1 MTSRVFTKFQ
11 YGKESTRG
19 TAVAATK
26 MLLAAPKA
34 IPQDRTPRFVED
46 ALGVRAHAVRAA
58 IDQILAEDTLS
69 IPDAYFQCLPMLFS
83 CGLKGNITATETTGG
98 QGDYLWT
105 FLPSMTAA
113 NAPDTITLEMGDDT
127 QAYEIEYLF
136 FKRYKI
142 ALQVAQGAEASPVS
156 IEADYT
162 GRQVSTSTF
171 TGAISVPTVTTMN
184 GKLAR
189 LYKDAA
195 WTNRGTTELTNVL
208 RGAELEIITGVHHK
222 FFGDGNQYFA
232 THGESY
238 IDAML
243 TLDLER
249 SAAAD
254 TLWDEM
260 RALTA
265 KAYSLKINGP
275 QIGTGSTYNLTVNLW
290 GMPEQAVPLNAE
302 DRGNNIDRF
311 LIHGMYDTTGAQILE
326 VKVTTNA
333 STM

>member
-11 YGKESTRG
+11 YGKETVRG

-26 MLLAAPKA
+26 MLLAQAKA
-34 IPQDRTPRFVED
+34 IPQDRTPVFIED
-46 ALGVRAHAVRAA
+46 QLGVRARA
-58 IDQILAEDTLS
+58 IRSTIYQFLAEDTLT
-69 IPDAYFQCLPMLFS
+69 IPDGYFQCLPMLFS
-83 CGLKGNITATETTGG
+83 CGLKGGITATETTGG

-105 FLPSMTAA
+105 FLPNMTTA
-113 NAPDTITLEMGDDT
+113 NAPDTVTLEMGDDT

-136 FKRYKI
+136 FRRYKI
-142 ALQVAQGAEASPVS
+142 SFSVAQGADASPVS

-171 TGAISVPTVTTMN
+171 TGALTPPTVTTMN

-189 LYKDAA
+189 LYKDATWA
-195 WTNRGTTELTNVL
+195 GRGTTELTSVL
-208 RGAELEIITGVHHK
+208 RGGEIEIITGIHPK
-222 FFGDGNQYFA
+222 FFGDANQYFS
-232 THGESY
+232 THGESW
-238 IDAML
+238 IDVML

-249 SAAAD
+249 SAASD

-265 KAYSLKINGP
+265 KAYSIKINGP
-275 QIGTGSTYNLTVNLW
+275 QIGSGTSYNLTVNAW
-290 GMPEQAVPLNAE
+290 GIPEQAVPLNSE
-302 DRGNNIDRF
+302 DQGNNIDRF
-311 LIHGMYDTTGAQILE
+311 LIHGQYDSTGTQILE

-333 STM
+333 NTM